1 MNVQQLKQLATAGSY
16 KPSGTR
22 IVDHRRLQILKAF
35 DEADERKKELMFR
48 QAVCMRCQKV
58 SD

>member
-1 MNVQQLKQLATAGSY
+1 MNVQQIKKLAAIGSY
-16 KPSGTR
+16 KPSSTR
-22 IVDHRRLQILKAF
+22 IVDPRRLQILKAF